1 MSLQNIEIKSEYR
14 TLQDNIIKH
23 FFIPLLSQAVCY
35 KRSVGFFS
43 SSALIKF
50 SEGICKFVENKGKI
64 FLVASPYLSDMDIE
78 AMKTGYERRETIIEN
93 ALLRELKEPCSNF
106 EEERLNLL
114 ANLIADGT
122 LDIKIAFTQSGMYH
136 EKLGI
141 IEDSDGNYV
150 AFSGSLNESANAL
163 EKNYEAIDVF
173 CSWNEDNSRAANKK
187 IAFEKIWNDTDE
199 NLRTI
204 DFPKLK
210 EEITRRYRKYPPKFN
225 MDEMET
231 VYAIPA
237 PKRLEIQDSASEYSF
252 SDRKKNIPAMPA
264 WLKLH
269 EYQSEAID
277 KWVEQN
283 YCGIF
288 DMATGTGKTLTGL
301 SALTRLYEDK
311 TPEKLFTIIVCP
323 YQHLVEQWVEDI
335 PAFNIEP
342 IIGFSSS
349 PQKDWK
355 DKLRFSIIDIQLKN
369 RNKNFFCFI
378 CTNATFS
385 SKFVQEQLS
394 RIRVPKLL
402 LIDEAHNFGALSLS
416 KLLFDSYQYRIGLSA
431 TINRHGDEEGTEKL
445 FDFFC
450 EKCIEYDIERA
461 IKEKKLTPYKYF
473 PVLVYLDEEELI
485 NYKQLTK
492 EIKNNLIIDKNGKN
506 KLTEYGKILA
516 MQRSRIVAGT
526 HAKIPMLREK
536 ILPYKTDS
544 HILVYCGATTNLV
557 ESSDLTQVDE
567 VEERQIITISKML
580 GNELGIRNHHF
591 TSNEK
596 IKERK
601 ELKDRFSNGD
611 LQALVAIKCLDEGV
625 NIPKIKTAF
634 ILASTTNP
642 KEYIQRRGRV
652 LRLSEGKEF
661 AEIYDFITLPYPL
674 ENVASLTTYQV
685 NEVKSLVKRELLRA
699 EEFARISMNWIDSES
714 VLSEIR
720 EIYQVNENTYSDK
733 PYNLED
739 LYE

>member
-237 PKRLEIQDSASEYSF
+237 PKRLEIHDSASEYSF

-335 PAFNIEP
+335 QAFNIEP

-445 FDFFC
+445 FDFFG

-492 EIKNNLIIDKNGKN
+492 EIKNNLIIDKKGKN
-506 KLTEYGKILA
+506 RLTEYGKILA

-567 VEERQIITISKML
+567 LEERQIIIISKML

-674 ENVASLTTYQV
+674 ENVASLTAYQV

-699 EEFARISMNWIDSES
+699 EEFSRISMNWTESES
-714 VLSEIR
+714 ILSEIR
-720 EIYQVNENTYSDK
+720 DVYGVNEDVKDDK
-733 PYNLED
+733 YLED
-739 LYE
+739 F